1 MGNRLLRTYSELI
14 TLDDWESRFEYL
26 RFTEQEVE
34 SPRLYNHQLYKT
46 RQWRLFKE
54 AMHTRDAGFDLG
66 VFGVGIHGRMI
77 LHHINPVT
85 KQDLENWNVDIL
97 LNPENVI
104 TTCQTTH
111 NRIHYSLEVKEV
123 SHTERQPDDTKLW

>member
-1 MGNRLLRTYSELI
+1 
-14 TLDDWESRFEYL
+14 
-26 RFTEQEVE
+26 
-34 SPRLYNHQLYKT
+34 
-46 RQWRLFKE
+46 
-54 AMHTRDAGFDLG
+54 MHTRDGGFDLG
-66 VFGVGIHGRMI
+66 VFGVVIHGRMI

-85 KQDLENWNVDIL
+85 KEDLENWNVEIL

-104 TTCQTTH
+104 TTWQITH